1 MPGIIRSQALPA
13 DVLAV
18 LGKRKSTPAT
28 LAALAGSSSQAPGL
42 YAFAEA
48 LQTGRTYRLVA
59 TGPYDTGFGSYSA
72 TPGTFMVW
80 RRVPPN

>member
-1 MPGIIRSQALPA
+1 MKSQSLPA

-18 LGKRKSTPAT
+18 LGKQKGTTAR
-28 LAALAGSSSQAPGL
+28 LGVLAGASTQTPGL

-59 TGPYDTGFGSYSA
+59 TGPYDTGFGTYSA

-80 RRVPPN
+80 RRVPQS